1 MTNTPYTKHGQKQT
15 AKHTHKTTNV
25 NNEHNTHKL
34 TTYEQ
39 TKTNTTNTKLKPKT

>member
-34 TTYEQ
+34 TKIQLSQ
-39 TKTNTTNTKLKPKT
+39 TQT